1 MGAKHVYMHSHIVP
15 ARGDQD
21 APRRSCPV
29 DWSFMEGLELSLL
42 GVDRQLRPMLTFW
55 GRVKVLCR
63 GKKGFKELR
72 ELENVRDYLEARLGE
87 VYGVW
92 HDDAITRLQ

>member
-29 DWSFMEGLELSLL
+29 DWSFMEGLEVSLL
-42 GVDRQLRPMLTFW
+42 GVDRQLRPMLTF
-55 GRVKVLCR
+55 GAV
-63 GKKGFKELR
+63 
-72 ELENVRDYLEARLGE
+72 
-87 VYGVW
+87 
-92 HDDAITRLQ
+92 